1 MNGDTHRRSDL
12 SSGTDSIMRAAY
24 SPRYGAADTI
34 EVRELPRP
42 VPAAGELLVRV
53 HAAAV
58 SAADTMIRRGTP
70 LYGRFFLGLLRP
82 RQAIPG
88 TGFAGV
94 VEALGEGV
102 TSIRTGTAV
111 FGETT
116 LGFAAQAEY
125 LTIPADGVVL
135 PKPDD
140 VSFAEA
146 AVACD
151 GAVTS
156 LCLLEDNAGLCPGE
170 RLLVNGAAGAQGVAA
185 VQIGKRLGAHVTAV
199 ASEGN
204 HDFVTALGADAVIDY
219 NARDFATGGERWDV
233 IHDTVGTRRFG
244 DVRVALAEGGRYVSG
259 VLSLGLLSSMLWT
272 GRVGS
277 RRALFSATGLK
288 PAPELR
294 ERLER
299 VAGMLVDGSLRLP
312 IERQYRLTDIARA
325 HRHIDGGHKRG
336 NLVIDMIEALDRE
349 NQKIATRSV
358 ASEHLDAHERAGEH
372 DMANKTPGQVAR
384 RL

>member
-1 MNGDTHRRSDL
+1 
-12 SSGTDSIMRAAY
+12 MRAAF
-24 SPRYGAADTI
+24 SPRYGAPDAV

-42 VPAAGELLVRV
+42 RARGGRAARSGARRRGQRRRHDDPPR
-53 HAAAV
+53 HAALRTTFSRALP
-58 SAADTMIRRGTP
+58 SASGDP
-70 LYGRFFLGLLRP
+70 P
-82 RQAIPG
+82 PG

-102 TSIRTGTAV
+102 TGIEVGTAV

-135 PKPDD
+135 TKPDD
-140 VSFAEA
+140 VPFAEA

-156 LCLLEDNAGLCPGE
+156 LCLLEDSAGLRPGE

-199 ASEGN
+199 ASARN
-204 HDFVTALGADAVIDY
+204 HDFASALGADVVIDY
-219 NARDFATGGERWDV
+219 NALDFASIGERWDV

-259 VLSLGLLSSMLWT
+259 VLNLELLASMLWT
-272 GRVGS
+272 HRVGS

-294 ERLER
+294 ERLGR

-312 IERQYRLTDIARA
+312 IERHYPLAEIAEA
-325 HRHIDGGHKRG
+325 HRYIDGGHKRG
-336 NLVIDMIEALDRE
+336 NLVIDMIGVFDRE
-349 NQKIATRSV
+349 DENIAIRGVTSEPVDGHDKRARSTA
-358 ASEHLDAHERAGEH
+358 AS
-372 DMANKTPGQVAR
+372 KTPS
-384 RL
+384 